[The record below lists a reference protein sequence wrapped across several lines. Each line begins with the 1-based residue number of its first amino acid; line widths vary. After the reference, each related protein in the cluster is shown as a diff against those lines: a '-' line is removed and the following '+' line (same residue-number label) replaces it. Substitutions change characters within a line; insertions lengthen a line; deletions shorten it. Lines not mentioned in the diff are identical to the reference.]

1 MTKLTDSQASQHA
14 DQQASEW
21 FVLMNSGKATEQQ
34 RQAFVHWLAQ
44 SPLHQ
49 KAWIQTQTLWQ
60 TFGQLDASDFPL
72 PKAAVKPA
80 FFRPMRSAVV
90 GLAIILVAV
99 LYQQPFWYAD
109 FYTATGEAK
118 TITLSDGS
126 TVELATDSAISV
138 YYSFNKRR
146 LRLHHGEAFF
156 TVAAD
161 TARPFDVLVGDTE
174 TRALGTA
181 FDVKEEGGH
190 VQVTVYEHSVRVS
203 ARGQAIDKLLT
214 GKTVR
219 YQNQQFSVVTT
230 ANLAIGDSW
239 RRHHLVFEDQPL
251 ADVVK
256 ALNRYRRL
264 PIVIFDGSLKN
275 LAVTGLFETDN
286 TDTALQT
293 IEETLAV
300 KVRRLPGGL
309 VVLSAV

>member
-1 MTKLTDSQASQHA
+1 MTKLTDLQASQNA
-14 DQQASEW
+14 SQQASEW
-21 FVLMNSGKATEQQ
+21 FVLMNSGQASAQQ
-34 RQAFVHWLAQ
+34 RQEFIQWLAQ
-44 SPLHQ
+44 SPSHQ
-49 KAWIQTQTLWQ
+49 KAWLQTQNLWQ
-60 TFGQLDASDFPL
+60 SFEQLDAADFPL
-72 PKAAVKPA
+72 PKAAIKAHFFSPVRYA
-80 FFRPMRSAVV
+80 FAVSA
-90 GLAIILVAV
+90 LLLVAV
-99 LYQQPFWYAD
+99 LYRQPFWYAD

-126 TVELATDSAISV
+126 HVELATDSAVSID
-138 YYSFNKRR
+138 YSKSHRR
-146 LRLHHGEAFF
+146 LILHHGEAFF

-161 TARPFDVLVGDTE
+161 AARPFDVIAGDTE

-181 FDVKEEGGH
+181 FDVNRDGDD

-203 ARGQAIDKLLT
+203 AGGQGIDKLLT
-214 GKTVR
+214 SKTVR
-219 YQNQQFSVVTT
+219 YQNQQFSAVTT
-230 ANLAIGDSW
+230 ANLAIADSW

-309 VVLSAV
+309 VVLSGV